1 MKKNYLTIGALL
13 FLLLGCNANSSSN
26 NSNQNII
33 DGDFFVKEDVTIE
46 FLCLTDNHYKSSL
59 ERMISEFEALEPH
72 VKVNLTNPSA
82 AGNYSVLEKTVIAGF
97 FKEDYPDIVQCYP
110 DNVVKYIDRNKAINL
125 DPYLSNEQ
133 YGLKEEKDDYIDTF
147 LKEGTHYA
155 VEGTYS
161 LPFCKSTE
169 LLYYNADVLLD
180 NLVLPGVNNGEAL
193 DENYFNNL
201 TWEEMFN
208 VLCPALKA
216 YNEANKVGDVYPL
229 YDMGEGCGIFTYD
242 SDENFFI
249 TLANQYEYGYT
260 SVDSN
265 GKGSID
271 FDNDGMKNL
280 MKMLKT
286 AKDNGY
292 LQTRGSYGDY
302 VSNLFTSDKSLF
314 TVSSTA
320 SLSYNYSED
329 NPFKIGVS
337 KLPKAEGKEYSS
349 INQGPSVCLLDHN
362 DDNRALASF
371 LFWKYITNEKNSS
384 LWAVNTGYMG
394 IRDSS
399 YTSPEYIAA
408 LEVEDDSK
416 LYDKAVSDNLKMI
429 KEVSNTTFNTPV
441 FRGSSNARTNVG
453 ILLRDCLK
461 ATDLDASIDELFKNA
476 SDDAKKYLGE

>member
-1 MKKNYLTIGALL
+1 MKKGYLTLAMSI
-13 FLLLGCNANSSSN
+13 FLLMGCTASN
-26 NSNQNII
+26 NNFSNNQNII
-33 DGDFFVKEDVTIE
+33 DGDCFVKENVTIE
-46 FLCLTDNHYKSSL
+46 FLCLTDNHYKSEL
-59 ERMISEFEALEPH
+59 ERMIEEFEKAEPH

-110 DNVVKYIDRNKAINL
+110 DNVVKYIDRDKAINL
-125 DPYLSNEQ
+125 DPYLNNAE
-133 YGLKEEKDDYIDTF
+133 YGLKEEKNDYIEAF
-147 LKEGTHYA
+147 LNEGTGYSK
-155 VEGTYS
+155 EGTYS

-169 LLYYNADVLLD
+169 LLYYNANKLL
-180 NLVLPGVNNGEAL
+180 NLVLPGVNNGEPL
-193 DENYFNNL
+193 NEDYFNNL

-208 VLCPALKA
+208 VLCPALKT
-216 YNEANKVGDVYPL
+216 YNENNKVGTVYPL
-229 YDMGEGCGIFTYD
+229 YDESEGCGIFTYD

-249 TLANQYEYGYT
+249 TLANQYNYGYT
-260 SVDSN
+260 SVDTN

-271 FDNDGMKNL
+271 FDNDGMKSVV
-280 MKMLKT
+280 KMLKN

-302 VSNLFTSDKSLF
+302 VSYLFTGNKSLF

-320 SLSYNYSED
+320 SLSYNYD
-329 NPFKIGVS
+329 AKNPFKIGVA

-349 INQGPSVCLLDHN
+349 INQGPSVCLLNHN
-362 DDNRALASF
+362 DDNRALASY

-399 YTSPEYIAA
+399 YTSPEYLAA
-408 LEVEDDSK
+408 LEVKDSAN

-453 ILLRDCLK
+453 ILLKDCLK

-476 SDDAKKYLGE
+476 SDDAKTYLGN